1 MKDTNSTLPL
11 SAKTIARMK
20 VIDRL
25 IERGQEAL
33 RLGKTKTT
41 MAEYLR
47 LSALLLEEESDAN
60 PRISCEWVEND

>member
-1 MKDTNSTLPL
+1 MKDTDSTTPL
-11 SAKTIARMK
+11 SAKAIARLK

-33 RLGKTKTT
+33 RLGKTRTT

-47 LSALLLEEESDAN
+47 LSARLLEEESEGN
-60 PRISCEWVEND
+60 HRISCEWVEND